1 MATTVNGVQYTKIID
16 PSGSNIVGPGI
27 WGGRVRAQADTYT
40 FASTAVATTVRMG
53 KLPKGARVIGVVVS
67 CAALG
72 TAVTLAIGNG
82 GSGNSAKFA
91 AAFSASS
98 AIDSTLY
105 GLNTAAS
112 YTVGTLSG
120 DDVIT
125 VLTAGDPAT
134 GLLNITTLYLV
145 D

>member
-1 MATTVNGVQYTKIID
+1 MATTVNGDVYAKVID

-27 WGGRVRAQADTYT
+27 WGGKLRVQCDSYT

-53 KLPKGARVIGVVVS
+53 KLPVGARVIGFLVS

-72 TAVTLAIGNG
+72 TATTIAIGDG
-82 GSGNSAKFA
+82 GSGRSAAYA
-91 AAFSASS
+91 AAFSTAS
-98 AIDSTLY
+98 ALVSTPKM
-105 GLNTAAS
+105 LNTAQN

-125 VLTAGDPAT
+125 VLLAGDPAT
-134 GLLNITTLYLV
+134 GLLNLV
-145 D
+145 TMYVVD